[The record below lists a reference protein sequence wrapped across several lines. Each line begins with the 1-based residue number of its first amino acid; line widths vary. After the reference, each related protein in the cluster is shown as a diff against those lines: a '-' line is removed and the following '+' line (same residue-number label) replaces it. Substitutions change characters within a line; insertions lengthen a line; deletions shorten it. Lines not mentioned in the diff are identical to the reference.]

1 MADFSRI
8 EDLANATAYD
18 VNGDKVGAVKDVYV
32 NDTTGQPDFISV
44 KHGIF
49 GSGDSIVPLRGH
61 TLRDR
66 ELHLAFPKE
75 RIEDAPDLDEN
86 GHLTGDD
93 QDALYRHYGLTDTKD
108 VTTYETPGRHAA
120 PAAGTAGTA
129 GAGLGTAAGA
139 AGAAAAGAAAGTGHA
154 AAKERESFGDVLRDK
169 AGAFRHKVEDAGDAL
184 RDKAGDAGE
193 ALRDTAGDV
202 RDKVGDAG
210 HSLRD
215 KAEDAGDALRDKAGA
230 FRDKAG
236 DAGEAVRDKAGDAGE
251 AVRDKAGDAGD
262 ALRDTAGNV
271 RDKAGDAGDALR
283 DKADDVRDNLTG
295 KDELA
300 ATSSAAQLN
309 AATDSVEPG
318 QVHLR
323 KYVVNENE
331 TVEVPVERDD
341 VRVVREPLTGTER
354 VSKTDDTTKGCTCS
368 CHQNDLDK

>member
-129 GAGLGTAAGA
+129 GAGLGAAAGA

-154 AAKERESFGDVLRDK
+154 AAKERESFGEALRDK

-210 HSLRD
+210 HALRD
-215 KAEDAGDALRDKAGA
+215 KAEDAGEAVRDKAGA
-230 FRDKAG
+230 FRDKA
-236 DAGEAVRDKAGDAGE
+236 EDAGE

-262 ALRDTAGNV
+262 ALRDKAGDV
-271 RDKAGDAGDALR
+271 RDKADDAGDALR
-283 DKADDVRDNLTG
+283 DKAGDVRDNLTG

-318 QVHLR
+318 EVHLR

-354 VSKTDDTTKGCTCS
+354 VSKTDGPTKGCTCS

>member
-120 PAAGTAGTA
+120 PTAGTAGTA

-154 AAKERESFGDVLRDK
+154 AAKERESFGDALRDK

-230 FRDKAG
+230 F
-236 DAGEAVRDKAGDAGE
+236 RDKAGDAGE

>member
-154 AAKERESFGDVLRDK
+154 AAKERESFGDALRDK

-236 DAGEAVRDKAGDAGE
+236 DAGEAVRDKAGDAG
-251 AVRDKAGDAGD
+251 D

-271 RDKAGDAGDALR
+271 RDKAG
-283 DKADDVRDNLTG
+283 DVRDNLTG

-309 AATDSVEPG
+309 AATDRVEPG
-318 QVHLR
+318 EVHLR

-354 VSKTDDTTKGCTCS
+354 VSKTDGPTKGCTCS